1 MQQINFEKLSEK
13 EQSLLQEAKEAGV
26 RYINKKGTR
35 HIGAALL
42 CDDGKIYHGVS
53 IRRTNTSNSTCAERM
68 ALDSALFDQNY
79 DYELLA
85 IVGFFDNNSMDG
97 SGKSD
102 QLTPP
107 CGTCRQILAEAEG
120 YGSKTEAIPMLLAN
134 SDLSLVVKT
143 DSRELLPLAYKADV
157 YKKDRL
163 ASEK

>member
-1 MQQINFEKLSEK
+1 MKQINFSELGKK

-79 DYELLA
+79 DYALLA

-143 DSRELLPLAYKADV
+143 DSQELLPLAYKADV
-157 YKKDRL
+157 YKKDKL
-163 ASEK
+163 AS